1 MGSYRRCR
9 GFIISAQRCRQLPS
23 PIMSPSDDE
32 KDELLLS
39 CRYGDIDDVRQFV
52 ETYGQEVLG
61 SVHDE
66 NGNGVLHMVAGN
78 GHVGECD
85 SLMPLSCTFLTHR
98 RYTTDILDYLLSI
111 VPPSLLSAQNNAGST
126 PLHWAAINTQLEIA
140 QKLIQ
145 CSGGPGNGLIDIKN
159 TAGRSPLAE
168 AEMAG
173 WDEGAKYMVEVMNL
187 EENDGGDDE
196 HSVDDSKAAPDIEI
210 EIQDAEG
217 QVSKMKI
224 SGATLPSSS

>member
-1 MGSYRRCR
+1 
-9 GFIISAQRCRQLPS
+9 
-23 PIMSPSDDE
+23 MSPTDDE

-52 ETYGQEVLG
+52 DSYGQEILG
-61 SVHDE
+61 SVRDE
-66 NGNGVLHMVAGN
+66 QGNGVLHMVAGN
-78 GHVGECD
+78 GHVGERD
-85 SLMPLSCTFLTHR
+85 SLMALSCTILTHG
-98 RYTTDILDYLLSI
+98 RYTTDVLDYLLSI

-126 PLHWAAINTQLEIA
+126 PLHWAAVNAQLEIA
-140 QKLIQ
+140 QKLIR
-145 CSGGPGNGLIDIKN
+145 CPGGPGNDLIDIKN
-159 TAGRSPLAE
+159 TAGRSPLTE

-187 EENDGGDDE
+187 EENDGGDD
-196 HSVDDSKAAPDIEI
+196 VDDTNAAPDIEI

-224 SGATLPSSS
+224 SADARTSS

>member
-1 MGSYRRCR
+1 
-9 GFIISAQRCRQLPS
+9 
-23 PIMSPSDDE
+23 MSPTDDE

-52 ETYGQEVLG
+52 DSYGQEILG
-61 SVHDE
+61 SVRDE
-66 NGNGVLHMVAGN
+66 QGNGVLHMVAGN
-78 GHVGECD
+78 GHVGERD
-85 SLMPLSCTFLTHR
+85 SLMALSCTILTHG
-98 RYTTDILDYLLSI
+98 RYTTDVLDYLLSI

-126 PLHWAAINTQLEIA
+126 PLHWAAVNAQLEIA
-140 QKLIQ
+140 QKLIR
-145 CSGGPGNGLIDIKN
+145 CPGGPGNVLIDIKN
-159 TAGRSPLAE
+159 TAGRSPLTE

-187 EENDGGDDE
+187 EENDGSDD
-196 HSVDDSKAAPDIEI
+196 VDDTNAAPDIEI

-224 SGATLPSSS
+224 SADARTSS